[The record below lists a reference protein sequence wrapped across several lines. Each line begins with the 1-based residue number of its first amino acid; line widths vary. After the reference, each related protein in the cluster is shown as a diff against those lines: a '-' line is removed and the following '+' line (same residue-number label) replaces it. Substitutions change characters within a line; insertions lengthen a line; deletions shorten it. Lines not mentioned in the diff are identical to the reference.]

1 MEMNAWSGFI
11 VSLLYLALLLPALEG
26 VAPIAAVTDPRPV
39 RSTFSR
45 SLDVL
50 RVRGNQFVRGIPCGV
65 ACEFC
70 GCEGTYISE
79 KCVCFCPDDDE
90 QNTECLTAIR
100 KDELRAG
107 IDNDILILSRGGA
120 RFARDVRLQAPLRAR
135 MGRGASV
142 SWKGSSRARP
152 VNAGSVKIKL
162 GQMMDS

>member
-1 MEMNAWSGFI
+1 MIARSGL
-11 VSLLYLALLLPALEG
+11 VAGLLYLALLVPALDG
-26 VAPIAAVTDPRPV
+26 VTTDRGPV
-39 RSTFSR
+39 RSTDSG
-45 SLDVL
+45 SLDML
-50 RVRGNQFVRGIPCGV
+50 GVRGNQFVRGIPCGV

-70 GCEGTYISE
+70 GCEGTYVSE

-90 QNTECLTAIR
+90 RNTECLTAVR

-142 SWKGSSRARP
+142 SWKGSRGPRTAN
-152 VNAGSVKIKL
+152 VGSMKIKL
-162 GQMMDS
+162 NQMMDS